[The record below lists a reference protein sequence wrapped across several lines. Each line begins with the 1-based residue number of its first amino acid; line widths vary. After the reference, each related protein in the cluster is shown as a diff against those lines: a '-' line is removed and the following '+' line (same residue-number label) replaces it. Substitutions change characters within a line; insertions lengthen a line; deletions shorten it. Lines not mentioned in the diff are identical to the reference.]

1 MNLGVGSPLA
11 IVLSLYTA
19 LRLAGVYWAAATLQ
33 SLEVAALLVVL
44 LIKWN
49 SMFQPLSA
57 SFTASSTE

>member
-1 MNLGVGSPLA
+1 MNMGVGSPLA

-19 LRLAGVYWAAATLQ
+19 LRLAGVYWALVILQ
-33 SLEVAALLVVL
+33 SFELAALFVAL

-57 SFTASSTE
+57 SSTASSTE

>member
-19 LRLAGVYWAAATLQ
+19 LRLAGVYWASVILQ
-33 SLEVAALLVVL
+33 SFEVAALLVAL

-49 SMFQPLSA
+49 SMFQPLSVL
-57 SFTASSTE
+57 STTSSNE